1 MTTTREGPRPLPL
14 HLTAAAAISAN
25 SSAAWIHLRNGWIP
39 WSKDLAEAGREL
51 ENELAKID
59 PLTFGLALL
68 AELTESHAQFL
79 SGLEAYRAHPYRRTL
94 IPPPP
99 LWEMDGIELLD
110 YGASAQAPPPQ
121 RPVLVVPSLVNRS
134 YIMDLME
141 NGSFLRFLASRGL
154 RPLLIDWG
162 DTGAD
167 RGERT
172 LDWYIA
178 EILSKALGEATDV
191 NNGNPVPVIGYCM
204 GGTLAA
210 ALTVLHPEQISS
222 LVLLAT
228 PWDFHCDHNGPH
240 PGIAAARPG
249 LEAMISS
256 FGLLP
261 VDALQSMFFS
271 LDPLLGWRK
280 FRAFSRLKPDSAKAR
295 AFVALEDW
303 LNDGTPLTA
312 AVARGCLFGW
322 YLDNEPARG
331 VWTVAGSEIDASA
344 IRCPVL
350 AAIPGKD
357 RIVSPA
363 SARALIETIP
373 DGEWISPDAGHIG
386 MMVGGSAKKK
396 LWEPVCEWLKTV

>member
-1 MTTTREGPRPLPL
+1 M
-14 HLTAAAAISAN
+14 
-25 SSAAWIHLRNGWIP
+25 HLRNGWMP
-39 WSKDLAEAGREL
+39 WSEDLAEAGREL
-51 ENELAKID
+51 GNDLAKVD
-59 PLTFGLALL
+59 PQTFGPALL

-79 SGLEAYRAHPYRRTL
+79 SGLEAYRTHPYRRTL
-94 IPPPP
+94 TTPPP
-99 LWEMDGIELLD
+99 LWEKNGISLLD
-110 YGASAQAPPPQ
+110 YGALAQAPRPQ
-121 RPVLVVPSLVNRS
+121 RPVLVVPSLVNRF

-141 NGSFLRFLASRGL
+141 NGSFLRFLASRGF

-167 RGERT
+167 TGDRT
-172 LDWYIA
+172 LDWYIG
-178 EILSKALGEATDV
+178 EILSEALGEATDV

-210 ALTVLHPEQISS
+210 ALTVLRPKQISA

-228 PWDFHCDHNGPH
+228 PWDFHCDHDGPH
-240 PGIAAARPG
+240 PGIVAARRA
-249 LEAMISS
+249 LEALISNY
-256 FGLLP
+256 GLLP

-280 FRAFSRLKPDSAKAR
+280 FRAFSRLKPNSAKAR

-312 AVARGCLFGW
+312 PVARGCLFGW

-331 VWTVAGSEIDASA
+331 DWTVAGSEIDAST
-344 IRCPVL
+344 IQCPVL
-350 AAIPGKD
+350 AAIPRRD

-363 SARALIETIP
+363 SARALIDAIP
-373 DGEWISPDAGHIG
+373 GGEWISPDTGHIG
-386 MMVGGSAKKK
+386 MMVGGSAKEK
-396 LWEPVCEWLKTV
+396 LWEPMCGWLETA